1 MRNINL
7 KNVKQTKKTFT
18 MIFEF
23 EDFYQLRKLKALSIY
38 LGNFNPLR
46 NEIKNLEIVCAL
58 LEEEEKRNDFGFAIN
73 EIAKQIN

>member
-23 EDFYQLRKLKALSIY
+23 EDFDQLRKLKALSIY

-46 NEIKNLEIVCAL
+46 NEIKNLEIVCSL

>member
-38 LGNFNPLR
+38 LGNLNPLR
-46 NEIKNLEIVCAL
+46 NEIKNLDIVCSL